1 MEILTY
7 ACQRAGMLCFPSVHL
22 LLSSLLTVTVPRCV
36 TKHPKLSGIGNSHF
50 LMIRESVGWEFREST
65 GRMARLCTLM
75 SEISTGKV
83 QMAGGD

>member
-1 MEILTY
+1 M
-7 ACQRAGMLCFPSVHL
+7 CFPSIQL
-22 LLSSLLTVTVPRCV
+22 LLCFLADCYSFYCCV

-50 LMIRESVGWEFREST
+50 LMIRESVGWEFREGT